1 VDLDQIVRDFASL
14 WKRSITAPSEVP
26 KASTTDGAEVI
37 LTPNE
42 VRHAKENKCI
52 ALFVLSNV
60 KIERAEEGQ
69 LPPRAESATSTTRGI

>member
-1 VDLDQIVRDFASL
+1 METIDHGAQ
-14 WKRSITAPSEVP
+14 RSAQSIHNRR
-26 KASTTDGAEVI
+26 AEVI